1 MKKALTILAAAAMIA
16 VSASPAYAYGIDC
29 RPNVKC
35 VGDAKGNVMFGSGGQ
50 DIMRGLGGAGG
61 LPIRKQERPMRHLRV
76 TYPHNLTQRTG
87 RFPRR
92 YAARGNGPRKERPGR
107 VRLSRFAPILRPL
120 HPPGHGGFFR
130 MIPRH

>member
-50 DIMRGLGGAGG
+50 DIMRGLGGADSMDGDLG
-61 LPIRKQERPMRHLRV
+61 NDRMYGV
-76 TYPHNLTQRTG
+76 TGPT
-87 RFPRR
+87 
-92 YAARGNGPRKERPGR
+92 AAVPKGTCSED
-107 VRLSRFAPILRPL
+107 LATTS
-120 HPPGHGGFFR
+120 
-130 MIPRH
+130 